1 MDRLSALLNLFQPEA
16 RHVSQSN
23 LNDGALSVPQDD
35 SSRLYLVK
43 SGRLQLTTPSEPEPL
58 ECQCGDLI
66 WLPRGDA
73 HQLSELCE
81 ELREELREELQED
94 GVGLDQQPAAV
105 VTQIDIAFLHRE
117 PNQELNLLQST
128 LPALLYLPAS
138 ESQISNLKPLVEL
151 MFQEAGQQRCGHTTV
166 VNRLAEVLLV
176 NLLRHLMANQK
187 VATGVLGGLSDLR
200 LARAMTGI
208 HDTPGEN
215 WTLEELANTAGMS
228 RTAFSKRFRE
238 VVGFTPADYL
248 AHWRMSIACKKISS
262 GTESIAAIADEL
274 GYQSETAFRRAF
286 RKVTGH
292 PPGFYK
298 KGGSFSE
305 IAKEDSF
312 EAEAVT

>member
-1 MDRLSALLNLFQPEA
+1 MDRLSALLNLFQPEG
-16 RHVSQSN
+16 RHVSQEN
-23 LNDGALSVPQDD
+23 LRLQPLSVPKDEC
-35 SSRLYLVK
+35 SRLYLVK

-73 HQLSELCE
+73 HQLSEL
-81 ELREELREELQED
+81 REDARES
-94 GVGLDQQPAAV
+94 GVGPDQQPAAV
-105 VTQIDIAFLHRE
+105 VTQIEIQFLHRE
-117 PNQELNLLQST
+117 PNQEQNLLQST
-128 LPALLYLPAS
+128 LPDLLYLPAS

-248 AHWRMSIACKKISS
+248 AQWRMSIACKKISA
-262 GTESIAAIADEL
+262 GNESIAAIADEL

-298 KGGSFSE
+298 KGAAFSALE
-305 IAKEDSF
+305 SS
-312 EAEAVT
+312 

>member
-35 SSRLYLVK
+35 CSRLYLVK
-43 SGRLQLTTPSEPEPL
+43 SGRLQLTTPYDEQTL
-58 ECQCGDLI
+58 NCQCGDLI

-73 HQLSELCE
+73 HQLAELREELCE
-81 ELREELREELQED
+81 ELRED
-94 GVGLDQQPAAV
+94 GVGFDQQPAAV

-305 IAKEDSF
+305 IAKEDTF
-312 EAEAVT
+312 EA

>member
-1 MDRLSALLNLFQPEA
+1 MDRLSALLNLFQPEG
-16 RHVSQSN
+16 RHVSQEN
-23 LNDGALSVPQDD
+23 LSLQPLSVPKDEC
-35 SSRLYLVK
+35 SRLYLVK

-73 HQLSELCE
+73 HQLSEL
-81 ELREELREELQED
+81 REDAREG
-94 GVGLDQQPAAV
+94 GVRPDQQPAAV
-105 VTQIDIAFLHRE
+105 VTQIEIQFLHRE
-117 PNQELNLLQST
+117 PNQEQNLLQST
-128 LPALLYLPAS
+128 LPDLLYLPAS

-248 AHWRMSIACKKISS
+248 AQWRMSIACKKISA
-262 GTESIAAIADEL
+262 GNESIAAIADEL

-298 KGGSFSE
+298 KGAVFSE
-305 IAKEDSF
+305 IKE
-312 EAEAVT
+312 EAAEAVT

>member
-1 MDRLSALLNLFQPEA
+1 MDRLSALLNLFQPEG
-16 RHVSQSN
+16 RHVIQEN
-23 LNDGALSVPQDD
+23 LSLQPLSVPKDEC
-35 SSRLYLVK
+35 SRLYLVK

-73 HQLSELCE
+73 HQLSEL
-81 ELREELREELQED
+81 REDARES
-94 GVGLDQQPAAV
+94 GIRPDQQPTAV
-105 VTQIDIAFLHRE
+105 VTQIEIQFLHRE
-117 PNQELNLLQST
+117 PNQEQNLLQST
-128 LPALLYLPAS
+128 LPDLLYLPAS

-248 AHWRMSIACKKISS
+248 AQWRMS
-262 GTESIAAIADEL
+262 
-274 GYQSETAFRRAF
+274 
-286 RKVTGH
+286 
-292 PPGFYK
+292 
-298 KGGSFSE
+298 
-305 IAKEDSF
+305 
-312 EAEAVT
+312 

>member
-23 LNDGALSVPQDD
+23 LTQAALSVPKDEC
-35 SSRLYLVK
+35 SRLYLVK
-43 SGRLQLTTPSEPEPL
+43 SGRLLLTTPTGDHRL

-73 HQLSELCE
+73 HQLA
-81 ELREELREELQED
+81 ELREELRED
-94 GVGLDQQPAAV
+94 GVGFDQQPEAL
-105 VTQIDIAFLHRE
+105 VTQIDIQFLHRE

-128 LPALLYLPAS
+128 LPNLLYLPAS

-305 IAKEDSF
+305 IAKEDAF

>member
-16 RHVSQSN
+16 RNVSQTN
-23 LNDGALSVPQDD
+23 LYQAPIAVEKNE
-35 SSRLYLVK
+35 SSHLYLVK
-43 SGRLQLTTPSEPEPL
+43 SGRLQLSTRQETR

-66 WLPRGDA
+66 WMPKGDA
-73 HQLSELCE
+73 HQLTEQRQPDTDLN
-81 ELREELREELQED
+81 
-94 GVGLDQQPAAV
+94 QQPAAL
-105 VTQIDIAFLHRE
+105 VTQIEILFLHRE

-128 LPALLYLPAS
+128 LPDLLFLPAS
-138 ESQISNLKPLVEL
+138 ENQESSLKPLVEL

-187 VATGVLGGLSDLR
+187 VSTGVLGGLSDLR

-208 HDTPGEN
+208 HDNPGEN

-248 AHWRMSIACKKISS
+248 AQWRMSIACKKISS
-262 GTESIAAIADEL
+262 GSESVATLADEL

-298 KGGSFSE
+298 KGAAFSE
-305 IAKEDSF
+305 IKE
-312 EAEAVT
+312 EMAEAAT